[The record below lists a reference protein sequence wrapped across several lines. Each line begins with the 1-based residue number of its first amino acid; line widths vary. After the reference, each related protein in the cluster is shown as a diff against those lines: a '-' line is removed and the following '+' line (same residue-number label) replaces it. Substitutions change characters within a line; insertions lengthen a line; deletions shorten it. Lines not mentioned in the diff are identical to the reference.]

1 MSRLDLRQLQE
12 WVKSIHFVQPRPPAI
27 LPFWSCLHSFPV
39 LQHAPPPAPS
49 PAQVSGTL
57 VSLTCTYVCSAQNQL
72 LPHSVLLSF
81 SLSVASDPCDPMNCR
96 TIGFPALH
104 HLLDFAQTHVLESV
118 MSSNHLIFCYPLPI
132 LPSIFPNIG
141 IFSNKSVLRIRWPNY
156 RSFSLSISPSNIYSE
171 LICVS
176 SQSVLCF
183 YRDHS

>member
-1 MSRLDLRQLQE
+1 M
-12 WVKSIHFVQPRPPAI
+12 
-27 LPFWSCLHSFPV
+27 
-39 LQHAPPPAPS
+39 
-49 PAQVSGTL
+49 

-96 TIGFPALH
+96 TIGVPAFH
-104 HLLDFAQTHVLESV
+104 HLLDFAQTHVLELV

-132 LPSIFPNIG
+132 LPSIFPNIR
-141 IFSNKSVLRIRWPNY
+141 IFSNKSALRIRWPNY

-176 SQSVLCF
+176 SHSVLCF
-183 YRDHS
+183 YVLITSGSGNRGLSACGTTIEATSRISS